1 MELNE
6 FIENFADIFD
16 DVDASTLTADTKFRD
31 IDEWS
36 SLAALGVLAMA
47 DEEFDV
53 QLKADDMRAAN
64 TIGDLYEIIKSKA

>member
-36 SLAALGVLAMA
+36 SLSTLGVIALA
-47 DEEFDV
+47 DEAFDV
-53 QLKADDMRAAN
+53 DLKGEDMRAAN
-64 TIGDLYEIIKSKA
+64 TVGELYDIIKNKA